1 MKKILSL
8 SLVAFL
14 LMYTLAGCAS
24 APADSSKTEFIIR
37 TQTLSKAD
45 LQWVITKSAKVQGT
59 SEVTLTSQVSGR
71 IKSVATTL
79 WATVT
84 PWAIL
89 ITIDD
94 IQWSTSFAVDKAQ
107 TAARIARDSYET
119 QRLTLQKQIADANIA
134 YQRSKTSYETTQA
147 DIDKQ
152 LDKARRD
159 LASTTISATWSVTNL
174 QIEKLQKDLEKAQFD
189 YDTKVKADNQTRENL
204 TLSTKTIHADM
215 TSLLSDVLDQSDRIL
230 GVTTLHEHSNDT
242 FDIYLGARDIYSKND
257 AVLSFY
263 ALNSLKTNLASLS
276 PDGITTGNVEDYLT
290 SYKPIIDGINTM
302 LADMKILLLQSVPSA
317 DRFPQS
323 QIDALNTV
331 FNGLQSRSSALFTSI
346 NTQLNTS
353 RTFFA
358 TYRENQE
365 SLQRNVDLLRDQIAI
380 TTKQLEDT
388 SYTTQLWFDRTKI
401 AADSQLTNAD
411 LALQTSK
418 LARDL
423 AVRTE
428 DATLSLYQSNRRQA
442 EIAAQEALFNRDK
455 FVIQSPLDATVAD
468 VLVDIGQDISPGTP
482 LVKLVSRSQQIELLI
497 TASERDGVEVGQTVT
512 VTNSDILHQWMISSL
527 STVADKWGNYKMIV
541 ALPENAFTI
550 GSFVDVVIPLQ
561 WGNVVLPLNTIDIV
575 DVQRWQINLRDG
587 KEIIRKTIDLG
598 QFFGDMVEVTS
609 SIPLT
614 EQLILSDIAQYDP
627 ETMTLVVEQI
637 PAAMPMDRG
646 EETSM

>member
-1 MKKILSL
+1 
-8 SLVAFL
+8 
-14 LMYTLAGCAS
+14 MYTLAGCAS

>member
-1 MKKILSL
+1 
-8 SLVAFL
+8 
-14 LMYTLAGCAS
+14 MYTLAGCAS

-84 PWAIL
+84 PWATL
-89 ITIDD
+89 IAIDD